1 MTTTE
6 LLRMARR
13 SAADGHEREPVA
25 LYAPTP
31 RILALMNDAADA
43 ERKRLLEDEAKLEMK
58 KP

>member
-1 MTTTE
+1 
-6 LLRMARR
+6 MARR